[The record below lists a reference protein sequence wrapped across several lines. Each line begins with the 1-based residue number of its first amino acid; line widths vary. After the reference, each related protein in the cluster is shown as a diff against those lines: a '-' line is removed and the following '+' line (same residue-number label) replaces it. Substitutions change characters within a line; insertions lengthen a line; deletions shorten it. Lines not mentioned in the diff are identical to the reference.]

1 MLGVNNFV
9 YHSYQ
14 IKTLIM
20 PNYEKVFVWYTEWL
34 LSHPNK
40 EELIFG
46 LLDNLN
52 QKSLDNIVSTYKQ
65 LA

>member
-1 MLGVNNFV
+1 MLGVNKFV
-9 YHSYQ
+9 YIRIKS
-14 IKTLIM
+14 KTLIM

>member
-9 YHSYQ
+9 YIRIKS
-14 IKTLIM
+14 KTLIM

-40 EELIFG
+40 EELIFN

>member
-1 MLGVNNFV
+1 MFLVNNFV
-9 YHSYQ
+9 YIRIKS
-14 IKTLIM
+14 KTLIM

>member
-1 MLGVNNFV
+1 
-9 YHSYQ
+9 
-14 IKTLIM
+14 M
-20 PNYEKVFVWYTEWL
+20 PNYEKVFVWYAEWL

>member
-1 MLGVNNFV
+1 
-9 YHSYQ
+9 
-14 IKTLIM
+14 M

-40 EELIFG
+40 EELIFN

-65 LA
+65 LAKCQLKTNT